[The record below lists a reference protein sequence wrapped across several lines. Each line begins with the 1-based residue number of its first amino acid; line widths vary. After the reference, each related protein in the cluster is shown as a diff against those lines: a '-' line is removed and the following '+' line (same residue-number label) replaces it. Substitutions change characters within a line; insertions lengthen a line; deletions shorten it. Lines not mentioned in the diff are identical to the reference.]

1 MNNSVDFAAAWT
13 TFWGA
18 INRGE
23 FSKLMTIITVIG
35 VVVFVFA
42 LLGFAWQKRKGGGG
56 NTKGLWWALA
66 IGAVASAPNVIIPIL
81 LTIVDLV
88 VNIIA
93 GFVKTLS
100 G

>member
-1 MNNSVDFAAAWT
+1 MNNSVDFTAAWT

-35 VVVFVFA
+35 VLVFLAA
-42 LLGFAWQKRKGGGG
+42 LAGFAWRKRKGGGG
-56 NTKGLWWALA
+56 DTKGLWWALV
-66 IGAVASAPNVIIPIL
+66 IGAVASAPNVLIPIA

-88 VNIIA
+88 VNILA
-93 GFVKTLS
+93 GFAKTLA

>member
-1 MNNSVDFAAAWT
+1 VNNSVALTAAWN

-35 VVVFVFA
+35 VLAFLFA
-42 LLGFAWQKRKGGGG
+42 LVGFAWQKRKGGGG
-56 NTKGLWWALA
+56 NTKGLWWALI
-66 IGAVASAPNVIIPIL
+66 IGALASAPNVLIPIL
-81 LTIVDLV
+81 LTIVDLI
-88 VNIIA
+88 VNILA
-93 GFVKTLS
+93 GFAKTLA